1 MEDVQAFGDRLHLR
15 IREGRTAAAVRRLK
29 KTVPAAGG
37 KLTGVRPIQTT
48 LEDVF
53 IALLENKETD
63 SEGMQSMNG
72 VPQ

>member
-1 MEDVQAFGDRLHLR
+1 
-15 IREGRTAAAVRRLK
+15 
-29 KTVPAAGG
+29 
-37 KLTGVRPIQTT
+37 VRPIQTT

-72 VPQ
+72 VP